1 MSVKPDILFFK
12 LIGEEGEAK
21 KVRSMKGDATKNGKL
36 AGKVVKVKKGI
47 M

>member
-1 MSVKPDILFFK
+1 MSARPDILFFK
-12 LIGEEGEAK
+12 LNGEAGDAEN
-21 KVRSMKGDATKNGKL
+21 VNNMKGDATKKGKL